1 MSLLTLHGR
10 ADGPAVHEQGTNDPP
25 VPPVSPS
32 KSRNELQ
39 ATRTCGCEVGTKHA
53 MAQREIIK
61 RPGTPMKVSTNTLLL
76 ALRAPN
82 SGWLAA
88 LICALDEALRD
99 PDFGEPQ
106 RALIHGL
113 LDAGSV
119 QRAVAVAANDRLTR
133 FEETVKD
140 LHSQL
145 VPGTSDPAAEISAR
159 PNLTLCGNAA

>member
-10 ADGPAVHEQGTNDPP
+10 ADNPAVHGQGTNDPP
-25 VPPVSPS
+25 VLPGSLC
-32 KSRNELQ
+32 KYRNEVQL
-39 ATRTCGCEVGTKHA
+39 TRACGCEVGTKHA
-53 MAQREIIK
+53 EVHRKIIK
-61 RPGTPMKVSTNTLLL
+61 RPGTPMKVSTNALLL

-88 LICALDEALRD
+88 LVCALDEALRD

-113 LDAGSV
+113 LDAGRV
-119 QRAVAVAANDRLTR
+119 QHAVAVAANDRLTR

-140 LHSQL
+140 LHSLL
-145 VPGTSDPAAEISAR
+145 VPGTNDPLAETSAR